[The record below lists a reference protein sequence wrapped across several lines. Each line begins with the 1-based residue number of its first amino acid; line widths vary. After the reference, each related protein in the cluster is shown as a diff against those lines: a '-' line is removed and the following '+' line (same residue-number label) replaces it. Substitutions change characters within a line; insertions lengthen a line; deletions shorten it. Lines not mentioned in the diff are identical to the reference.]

1 MRYFLYDSGYKKGLY
16 KAPPTG
22 EGKILQAYNLHNII
36 TTIIV
41 LKPSDT
47 IELSRYHLCQVIN
60 KKVLLKV
67 VDKFR
72 CLLVGTLRIDIEY

>member
-1 MRYFLYDSGYKKGLY
+1 MTVAIKRLGGVSTKHHLQE
-16 KAPPTG
+16 KAKFYRPT
-22 EGKILQAYNLHNII
+22 IYINII

-72 CLLVGTLRIDIEY
+72 CLLLGTLRIDIEY